1 MLSRYVTAL
10 FIEPHH
16 RECRSDKSK
25 YPATLKMPYSAAK
38 GIDDTIHRLNGQNKA
53 CPDQK
58 FALVGYSQGGRV
70 IHGALAASGAIVE
83 GLENPRPKLDQS
95 VIPKILAIV
104 LFGDAGFKATSRA
117 GDTQN
122 SPEIPTALQ
131 SKVKQNCVPGDPVT
145 THANQ
150 S

>member
-1 MLSRYVTAL
+1 MNHS
-10 FIEPHH
+10 IEW
-16 RECRSDKSK
+16 RADTRK
-25 YPATLKMPYSAAK
+25 YPATLKIPYSPAK
-38 GIDDTIHRLNGQNKA
+38 GIDDTIHRLNDQSKA

-70 IHGALAASGAIVE
+70 IHGALAASGAPVE

-104 LFGDAGFKATSRA
+104 LFGDSGFKITSGP

-122 SPEIPTALQ
+122 SPEIPAPLR
-131 SKVKQNCVPGDPVT
+131 SKMKQNCNPGDPVGFG
-145 THANQ
+145 
-150 S
+150 SV